1 MTDTVLVTDSSTVTV
16 DESGAVTVT
25 TIGIQGPAGSSSG
38 MIVGG
43 YNVTLTNLINNDLLS
58 FNSGNSSWTNRRAV
72 DLTDGGNF

>member
-43 YNVTLTNLINNDLLS
+43 YNVTLTNLLNNDLLS
-58 FNSGNSSWTNRRAV
+58 FNAGESRWINRAAV
-72 DLTDGGNF
+72 ELTDGGNF

>member
-1 MTDTVLVTDSSTVTV
+1 MTDTVVVTDSSTVTV

-43 YNVTLTNLINNDLLS
+43 YNVTLTNLVNNDLLS
-58 FNSGNSSWTNRRAV
+58 FNAGESTWINRAAV
-72 DLTDGGNF
+72 ELTDGGNF